1 MERKR
6 RENRSGM
13 SGLGRN
19 DGCWCGS
26 GLKYKKCH
34 LAFDEKLDKIAQEGG
49 IVPSHDLIKTP
60 AQIEGIK
67 RCAVVNSGL
76 LDYIGQNV
84 AEGMSTEEIDR
95 MAYEFTVSHGARPA
109 DLGYEGFPK
118 SICTSVNDVVC
129 HGIPDKEH
137 ILKSGDIINVDATTC
152 LDGFYADASR
162 MYLIGEVTPEAKQL
176 VEVTRECLYRGIAAI
191 RPWGKLNEI
200 GKAIQSHAESFGYS
214 VVREFTGHGVGLDLH
229 EDPIVCHFETND
241 EMILV
246 PGMVLTVEPMIN
258 AGGMEIYIDD
268 EDGWTVRTE
277 DGSLSAQWEH
287 TVLVTESGT
296 EIIS

>member
-1 MERKR
+1 M
-6 RENRSGM
+6 NM
-13 SGLGRN
+13 PGRN
-19 DGCWCGS
+19 DACWCGS

-34 LAFDEKLDKIAQEGG
+34 LAFDEKLDRIAETGG
-49 IVPSHDLIKTP
+49 IVPSHDLIKTAP
-60 AQIEGIK
+60 QIEGIR
-67 RCAVVNSGL
+67 RCAVINSGL
-76 LDYIGQNV
+76 LDYIGQNIK
-84 AEGMSTEEIDR
+84 EGMSTEEIDR
-95 MAYEFTVSHGARPA
+95 MAYEYTTSRGARPA
-109 DLGYEGFPK
+109 DLGFEGYPK

-129 HGIPDKEH
+129 HGIPDNAC

-152 LDGFYADASR
+152 FNGYYADASR
-162 MYLIGEVTPEAKQL
+162 MYLIGEVSSEAKQL
-176 VEVTRECLYRGIAAI
+176 VEVTRECMYQGIAAI

-200 GKAIQSHAESFGYS
+200 GKVIQKHAESFGFS
-214 VVREFTGHGVGLDLH
+214 VVREYTGHGVGLEMH

-268 EDGWTVRTE
+268 EDGWTVRTD

-296 EIIS
+296 EILS